1 MVTLLRIPRDVL
13 LLSSFASEDVGRN
26 ACMLRLEPEPE
37 RGGVTAVA
45 TNGHRLI
52 SLRFAGELD
61 EPVGLC
67 ADKVRRCLPAIGER
81 VSYVELRVADDRRE
95 LRWTDGASFSVDVR
109 HDAPDSFPLWRQL
122 LPETA
127 NNPNME
133 AVPRVLGFT
142 LSYLADLERY
152 LIDIGEVRSAV
163 DITHFPRDKG
173 DIVRFGVTASHY
185 DITYLVMPNW
195 TGRHFEVIG

>member
-1 MVTLLRIPRDVL
+1 MVTLELPRAVL
-13 LLSSFASEDVGRN
+13 LLSRFAGPEDRPNLCTV
-26 ACMLRLEPEPE
+26 RLEPEKD
-37 RGGVTAVA
+37 GGITAVA

-67 ADKVRRCLPAIGER
+67 ADRVRRCLPVIGKR
-81 VSYVELRVADDRRE
+81 VSCAELRIADADDRRE
-95 LRWTDGASFSVDVR
+95 LAWTDGASFSVDVR
-109 HDAPDSFPLWRQL
+109 HDAPNTFPQWRQL
-122 LPETA
+122 LPETGNRNA
-127 NNPNME
+127 E

-152 LIDIGEVRSAV
+152 LLDIGEGRPAV
-163 DITHFPRDKG
+163 EITHFPRDKG

-185 DITYLVMPNW
+185 DITYLVMPNR